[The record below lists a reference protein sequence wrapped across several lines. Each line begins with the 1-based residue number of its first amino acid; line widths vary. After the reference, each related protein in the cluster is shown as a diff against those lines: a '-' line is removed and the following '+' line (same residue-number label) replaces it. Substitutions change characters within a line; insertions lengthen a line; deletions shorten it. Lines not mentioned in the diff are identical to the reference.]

1 MTNYYLS
8 TVQGSALNTNATIK
22 VTEATSGP
30 TADCIFEIGTL
41 VPAANLSRDF
51 VYQSLLAMANYVK
64 TDDPRIGGAAVLPL
78 TS

>member
-8 TVQGSALNTNATIK
+8 TVQGKAVDTNGLIK
-22 VTEATSGP
+22 ITEGTSGP
-30 TADCIFEIGTL
+30 TADCIFEVGTL

-51 VYQSLLAMANYVK
+51 VYQSLLAMANYVRS
-64 TDDPRIGGAAVLPL
+64 DDPRIGGAAVLPL